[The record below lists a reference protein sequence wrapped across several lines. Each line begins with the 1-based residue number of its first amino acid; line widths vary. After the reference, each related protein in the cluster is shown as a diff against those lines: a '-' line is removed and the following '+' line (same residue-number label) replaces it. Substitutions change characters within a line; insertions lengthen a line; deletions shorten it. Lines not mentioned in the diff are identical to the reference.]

1 MPRNIAALA
10 ASLLLAACATF
21 PEIDALPP
29 AAPAAPPVLVP
40 IDTLLQAAEATAQP
54 AAPTLAARA
63 ARLKARAARL
73 RGPVLDPETGA
84 RLDAA
89 ARKDGG

>member
-1 MPRNIAALA
+1 MPRIIAALA
-10 ASLLLAACATF
+10 ASLFLAACATF

-40 IDTLLQAAEATAQP
+40 IDTLLQAAEATAPPTAP
-54 AAPTLAARA
+54 ALSARA

-73 RGPVLDPETGA
+73 RGPILDPATQA

-89 ARKDGG
+89 ARGGGG